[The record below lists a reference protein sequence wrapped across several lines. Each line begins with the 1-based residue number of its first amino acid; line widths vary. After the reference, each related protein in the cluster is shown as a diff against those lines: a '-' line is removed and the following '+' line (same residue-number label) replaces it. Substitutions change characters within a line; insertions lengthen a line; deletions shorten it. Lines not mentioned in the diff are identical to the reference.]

1 MRSGQVIRDSHIILM
16 VLSAFRKK
24 QIVHTFF
31 YLSSE
36 LVARCKPSLGGPLF
50 RKAASYG
57 PIIGTETSGR
67 VGTLRAVSFNIWGV
81 SLICLLP
88 ACGTHLSGLGSASY
102 DFDAKSGRNTRHN
115 SLQILAL
122 LILLQL

>member
-36 LVARCKPSLGGPLF
+36 LVARCKPSLGSPLF

-67 VGTLRAVSFNIWGV
+67 VGTLRAVSFNIWGLCGPLYLFLSSV
-81 SLICLLP
+81 FYLL
-88 ACGTHLSGLGSASY
+88 AVHTFLGWVPLAM
-102 DFDAKSGRNTRHN
+102 
-115 SLQILAL
+115 ILTPNQGG
-122 LILLQL
+122 IRDIIV